1 MRLTEKQQKQFA
13 AIRAIMDKVVAAI
26 PMSNESEYNQSAA
39 VINEN
44 SAAIRIW
51 VSLKNYKRGD
61 LRVSPVD
68 GVPYWAMHDH
78 SSVEGAELEPNAS
91 PTIWAHCHGTT
102 PETARPFV
110 AEGHNPYNMGHYC
123 VENGVVARCK
133 QDGTVHAPSVL
144 PSAWEIVEV

>member
-1 MRLTEKQQKQFA
+1 MGLTEKQRKQFA

-39 VINEN
+39 TINEN

-51 VSLKNYKRGD
+51 VPLKNYKRGD

-68 GVPYWAMHDH
+68 GVPYWSMHDH
-78 SSVEGAELEPNAS
+78 SSVEGAELEPSAS

-102 PETARPFV
+102 PETARSFV
-110 AEGHNPYNMGHYC
+110 AEGHNPYNEGHYC
-123 VENGVVARCK
+123 TENGTVYKCN
-133 QDGTVHAPSVL
+133 QDSTVHSPSVL
-144 PSAWEIVEV
+144 PSVWEIVEV